1 MHDHVYILSSFQNEI
16 SDYNPLQWIIFL
28 ITLKKG
34 NQLIVNSM
42 IDRELKIENTLFVF
56 FFVFLFRLI
65 RDFI

>member
-28 ITLKKG
+28 ITLKKE
-34 NQLIVNSM
+34 NQLIVNST
-42 IDRELKIENTLFVF
+42 IDRELKIENALFV